1 MEYITAT
8 ELRTKTKEL
17 VKHLKAGNSTN
28 LVYKSKIVG
37 ILSPIIKEKRPKVVD
52 EHFIEFMKKAS
63 LNTVTTKKER
73 EQIYRKHLM
82 DKYGGK

>member
-17 VKHLKAGNSTN
+17 VKYLKSGNSTN

-37 ILSPIIKEKRPKVVD
+37 IVSPVMEKKSKVVD
-52 EHFIEFMKKAS
+52 EHFIKFMKKAS
-63 LNTVTTKKER
+63 LDTVTTKKQR

-82 DKYGGK
+82 DKYVGK

>member
-17 VKHLKAGNSTN
+17 VKFLKSGNSTN

-37 ILSPIIKEKRPKVVD
+37 ILSPVKEERPKIVD
-52 EHFIEFMKKAS
+52 EHFIKFMKKAS
-63 LNTVTTKKER
+63 TDTITTKKQR
-73 EQIYRKHLM
+73 EQTYRKHLL
-82 DKYGGK
+82 DKYGRK

>member
-17 VKHLKAGNSTN
+17 VKLLKNGNSTN

-37 ILSPIIKEKRPKVVD
+37 IVSPVKEERPKVVD
-52 EHFIEFMKKAS
+52 EHFIKFMEKAPMD
-63 LNTVTTKKER
+63 TVTTKKQR

-82 DKYGGK
+82 DKYGRK

>member
-17 VKHLKAGNSTN
+17 VKFLKNGNSTN

-37 ILSPIIKEKRPKVVD
+37 IVSPIKEKRPKVVD
-52 EHFIEFMKKAS
+52 QHFIEIMKKMS
-63 LNTVTTKKER
+63 TNKVTTKRQR
-73 EQIYRKHLM
+73 EQTYRKHLM
-82 DKYGGK
+82 DKYGRK

>member
-17 VKHLKAGNSTN
+17 VKYLKNGNSTN

-37 ILSPIIKEKRPKVVD
+37 IVSPIKEKRLKVVD
-52 EHFIEFMKKAS
+52 EHFIEIMKKMS
-63 LNTVTTKKER
+63 TNTVTTKKQR
-73 EQIYRKHLM
+73 EQIYRKHLI
-82 DKYGGK
+82 DKYGRK